1 MHLRVVCL
9 LDWHLEVFFYYKTKN
24 AEVMI
29 FQSYTPT
36 FILEPKRIANIE
48 KTADWILGPVGGL

>member
-1 MHLRVVCL
+1 LV
-9 LDWHLEVFFYYKTKN
+9 DWHLEVFYYYKTKN

-36 FILEPKRIANIE
+36 FILEPVFKRNVSRE
-48 KTADWILGPVGGL
+48 TFLLF

>member
-1 MHLRVVCL
+1 
-9 LDWHLEVFFYYKTKN
+9 LEVFFYYKTKN

-36 FILEPKRIANIE
+36 YILEPFLLCLQNCFALCAKQ
-48 KTADWILGPVGGL
+48 

>member
-1 MHLRVVCL
+1 MIMHLCTSEWFVWE
-9 LDWHLEVFFYYKTKN
+9 DWHLEVFFYYKTKN

-36 FILEPKRIANIE
+36 YILEPEIRMVKAIRIFCC
-48 KTADWILGPVGGL
+48 K